1 MTKDVIE
8 VTYIYK
14 MKTAKVI
21 VQYLEKDNTPEDDR
35 DNKVLAEEEIIEEL
49 KKDGI
54 ETHYAQIVIENVRDD
69 KDDLKSFRNSLIMGG
84 FYIGGGLL
92 LNFFSYNFAT
102 AANSVF
108 FYFFWGIIVL
118 GLVTIIRGFILYK

>member
-1 MTKDVIE
+1 MRKKDETSQQV
-8 VTYIYK
+8 K
-14 MKTAKVI
+14 LLHLKVKKLL
-21 VQYLEKDNTPEDDR
+21 QSNYSED
-35 DNKVLAEEEIIEEL
+35 EIIEEL

-69 KDDLKSFRNSLIMGG
+69 KDDVKSFRNSLIMGG